1 VLSGLQHIQWY
12 QRIYDQALSSLKGPN
27 VSQEVLHG
35 SLIALGELLRQSGT
49 FMSDKY
55 KTVADIILKHLT
67 SNNRLIKQT
76 VISLLPVL
84 ARYNKSEFTQHYL
97 PSIMTQLLAA
107 LRRENERSHAFM
119 AVGKIALAITDHIK
133 EYLDQIMPLAKTN
146 MMPKTR
152 AQSCNEVLSCLSML
166 GAAVGPALQPHIK
179 ELLTPMFSVGLTPTL
194 VEALTSLTV
203 HIPDLAF
210 DIQIRLLDLLSQVLA
225 QKPFTYVGLPYSAR
239 RLHTPSNAINTSS
252 SGGGG
257 GGSGSGSGGSVG
269 GSGGGSTGS
278 STLSSSSST
287 PLGGGAE
294 GSASSSSSSPSQD
307 PTLITLALRTLG
319 TFEFDKYLLVEFL
332 HDTVLH
338 FVEHDNVAIRKEAV
352 ITCCKLMIPPNGRS
366 IPTRG
371 HAASIFSHV
380 LHTLLRVAISD
391 SDPAIRLTVLIS
403 LEPCFDSYLSQCDI
417 IRMLFAALN
426 DEVFEIREVVM
437 GILGRITSRN
447 PAYILPG
454 LRKKLV
460 ELLTDLEYSSDSRT
474 REQSAR
480 QLGSLIGGGTLSLSF
495 SSIVVLIFI

>member
-1 VLSGLQHIQWY
+1 MSTSTTTASHLLSRLQHIQWY
-12 QRIYDQALSSLKGPN
+12 QRIYDQALSSLRASN

-133 EYLDQIMPLAKTN
+133 EYLDQIIPLAKTS

-166 GAAVGPALQPHIK
+166 AAAVGPALQPHIK
-179 ELLTPMFSVGLTPTL
+179 ELLPPMFSVGLTPTL

-225 QKPFTYVGLPYSAR
+225 QKPFAYVGLPYSAR
-239 RLHTPSNAINTSS
+239 RLRSS
-252 SGGGG
+252 SSMMNNISSSSS
-257 GGSGSGSGGSVG
+257 GSGSGSGS
-269 GSGGGSTGS
+269 GS
-278 STLSSSSST
+278 STSGTGSGILSSVSLT
-287 PLGGGAE
+287 AGGGGGGGAE
-294 GSASSSSSSPSQD
+294 GPAPASQD
-307 PTLITLALRTLG
+307 PALITLALKTLG

-371 HAASIFSHV
+371 HAARIFSHV
-380 LHTLLRVAISD
+380 LHALLRVAVSD
-391 SDPAIRLTVLIS
+391 SNPTIRLTVMMS
-403 LEPCFDSYLSQCDI
+403 LEPCFDSFLAQCDML
-417 IRMLFAALN
+417 RMLFAALN
-426 DEVFEIREVVM
+426 DEVFEIREIVM

-454 LRKKLV
+454 LRKKLI
-460 ELLTDLEYSSDSRT
+460 ELLNDLECSSDSLI

-480 QLGSLIGGGTLSLSF
+480 QLGSLIGGGTPLLSLSL
-495 SSIVVLIFI
+495 SH